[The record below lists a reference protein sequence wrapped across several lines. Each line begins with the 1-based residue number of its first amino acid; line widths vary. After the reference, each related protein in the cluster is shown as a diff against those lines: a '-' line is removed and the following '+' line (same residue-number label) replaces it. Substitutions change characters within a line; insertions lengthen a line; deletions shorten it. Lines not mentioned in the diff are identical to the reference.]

1 MLHTTSPGGS
11 TFPYYYKNGELH
23 CFKYGS
29 FYENEK
35 ALLGLMQEEE
45 AFLAK
50 PHIRIGV
57 WVDFYETVL
66 TDTILIAF
74 LRHIQRLQTNITKL
88 ALVGCSNR
96 DKRRFKRRMK
106 QFELSFPVE
115 FFSNPEVA
123 KTWLVGER

>member
-1 MLHTTSPGGS
+1 MIPTTSPGGS

-29 FYENEK
+29 FYDDEK
-35 ALLGLMQEEE
+35 ALLALMQEEE

-57 WVDFYETVL
+57 WVDFYETLL
-66 TDTILIAF
+66 TDTVITAF
-74 LRHIQRLQTNITKL
+74 LQHIQRLQTNITKL

-96 DKRRFKRRMK
+96 DKRRIKRMMK
-106 QFELSFPVE
+106 KIELSLPVE
-115 FFSNPEVA
+115 FFRDPEVA